1 MPNKD
6 VRRILVTGR
15 NGQVG
20 HELVRSLACL
30 GEVLAVDRQTCDLAR
45 PEQIEQTLASF
56 RPTVIVNAAAYTA
69 VDKAESEAEA
79 AHAINARA
87 PAQLAAYCAEAG
99 ALLIHFS
106 TDYVFA
112 GDGDQP
118 HRPLSPIAPASVYG
132 RTKAAGEAAI
142 TDSQCRHAI
151 LRTSW
156 VFGAHGGNF
165 LKTMLR
171 LAQERDQLR
180 VIDDQWGAPTPAR
193 LLADVVALVVAQGS
207 RFTSGIYHVVPRGET
222 TWCRYARFLLAEAQ
236 RLGVELRV
244 SPNAVEAIPTSAY
257 PTPARR
263 PLNSRL
269 DCQEIESAL
278 SINLPAWQLGVTQVL
293 EDLLAR

>member
-1 MPNKD
+1 MPNKTA
-6 VRRILVTGR
+6 RRILITGR

-20 HELVRSLACL
+20 HELVRSMACH
-30 GEVLAVDRQTCDLAR
+30 GEVLAVDRQTCDLAQ
-45 PEQIEQTLASF
+45 PATIAQTLADF
-56 RPTVIVNAAAYTA
+56 RPDVIINAAAYTA
-69 VDKAESEAEA
+69 VDKAESDVDL
-79 AHAINARA
+79 AHAVNATA
-87 PAQLAAYCAEAG
+87 PAQLAAYCAQAG

-112 GDGDQP
+112 GEGDAP
-118 HRPLSPIAPASVYG
+118 HRVDAPIAPSSVYG
-132 RTKAAGEAAI
+132 QTKAEGEAAI
-142 TDSQCRHAI
+142 RASGCRHAI

-156 VFGAHGGNF
+156 VYGAHGSNF

-193 LLADVVALVVAQGS
+193 LLAEVVSLILAKEWAFLGGVFHLAPQ
-207 RFTSGIYHVVPRGET
+207 GET

-236 RLGVELRV
+236 RLGVSLTV
-244 SPNAVEAIPTSAY
+244 NPDQVEAIPTSAY

-269 DCQEIESAL
+269 DCRDIESAL
-278 SINLPAWQLGVTQVL
+278 GITLPTWQNGVTQVL
-293 EDLLAR
+293 EDLLVR